1 MAYIGN
7 TPILQT
13 TEFREEHLV
22 EGSPQSLFHTQG
34 YTVGY
39 LTCFRNGVR
48 LAFEDYTADDG
59 SSVTLNVPAQVGDMV
74 VFEYRND
81 VVPVQDNSIN
91 VTKLNLQPND
101 IPYAVVNVA
110 SAEIGLEKINITANS
125 IPVSSIDLTAN
136 SIPVAMVD
144 MSGINLDAGA
154 KADVFYENSN
164 VLTESYTI
172 SENKN
177 AITAGPITVADGVVV
192 TVPAN
197 SVWTVV

>member
-1 MAYIGN
+1 MSYIGN
-7 TPILQT
+7 APVLQT

-39 LTCFRNGVR
+39 LTVFRNGVR

-125 IPVSSIDLTAN
+125 IPVS
-136 SIPVAMVD
+136 MVD

-154 KADVFYENSN
+154 KSDVFYENSN

-177 AITAGPITVADGVVV
+177 AITAGPITIADGAIV